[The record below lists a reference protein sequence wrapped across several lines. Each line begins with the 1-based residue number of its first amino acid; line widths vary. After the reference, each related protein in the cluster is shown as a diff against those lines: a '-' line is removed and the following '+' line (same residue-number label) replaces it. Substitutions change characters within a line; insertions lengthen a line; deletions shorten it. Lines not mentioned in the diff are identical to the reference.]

1 MSESEHFSTIIAL
14 SEIDDLSEADARKK
28 FFAYRTEKIVESG
41 LFDDDKWIL
50 SDERNRCGFDFS
62 IDENAFKNFGLRLNM
77 SLTEFKRLLKIFI
90 VNNLGVLALVTLQH
104 IILSIKRATYA
115 TDVDFVSDL
124 SKADVLWLHYVID
137 FFSVLPSEGR
147 EEKIDE
153 LLAQCEDA
161 VDQSYLS
168 GSGAQRSLATFE
180 SYFRFHDILK
190 KFWEETKDEEEKL
203 FYFPV
208 WLWWNITGVVPT
220 RPHEFILTPRN
231 CLEEVD
237 GKYYFTMRKNKVKGS
252 KKTKGYKLKED
263 YQIVKYQIPESLA
276 NEIKWYIHETEPCR
290 HTDINTLLVTQPHY
304 HMWERSAPYTSRYFT
319 YTNLVTCLRYFYK
332 EIVQKRYG
340 FHVLIAYNQTVLSDI
355 KDIEYIHLGDTRHIA
370 LINLIAEGASPIAA
384 MMLAGHDNPEMSAH
398 YYSNISTLIECRV
411 HRQYKKMLNGE
422 QVYALSSSSSKLC
435 VGESIPCEYGGY
447 CYSARTRNGDYSEC
461 YKVTGPA
468 GEMGYCPNCDY
479 YRGSD
484 KGFYDSKEPY
494 TKRIEIEG
502 KLLSKIVKQVRH
514 GRGDVEDI
522 ISILNRL
529 NGAAYSYERYLLEK
543 TEAQDGKKEDS

>member
-1 MSESEHFSTIIAL
+1 MSENEHFSTIIAL
-14 SEIDDLSEADARKK
+14 SEIDALSEADARKK
-28 FFAYRTEKIVESG
+28 FFAYRAEKIVEAG

-50 SDERNRCGFDFS
+50 SDERDRRGFDFS
-62 IDENAFKNFGLRLNM
+62 IDGNAFKNFGLRLNM
-77 SLTEFKRLLKIFI
+77 SPSEFKRLLKIFI
-90 VNNLGVLALVTLQH
+90 VNNLGILALVTLQH
-104 IILSIKRATYA
+104 IILSIKRAAYA

-124 SKADVLWLHYVID
+124 SNADVLWLHYVID

-237 GKYYFTMRKNKVKGS
+237 GKYYFAMRKNKVKGS

-276 NEIKWYIHETEPCR
+276 NEIKWYIYETESCR
-290 HTDINTLLVTQPHY
+290 HTDINTLLVTQTHY

-319 YTNLVTCLRYFYK
+319 YTNLATCLRYFYR
-332 EIVQKRYG
+332 EIIQKRYG
-340 FHVLIAYNQTVLSDI
+340 FHVLIAYNQTVLSDV

-422 QVYALSSSSSKLC
+422 QVYALSSSRSKLC
-435 VGESIPCEYGGY
+435 VGESIPCEYDGY
-447 CYSARTRNGDYSEC
+447 CYSARTRIGDYSEC

-479 YRGSD
+479 YRNSD
-484 KGFYDSKEPY
+484 KGFYASKEPY

-502 KLLSKIVKQVRH
+502 KLLSKIVKQVRR

-529 NGAAYSYERYLLEK
+529 NGTAYSYERYLLEK
-543 TEAQDGKKEDS
+543 TEAQDGKKEDN

>member
-1 MSESEHFSTIIAL
+1 MIRNFSNPVHSTVFHIGAGVKAL
-14 SEIDDLSEADARKK
+14 CD
-28 FFAYRTEKIVESG
+28 RTEKIVESG

-237 GKYYFTMRKNKVKGS
+237 GKYYFTMRKNKV
-252 KKTKGYKLKED
+252 
-263 YQIVKYQIPESLA
+263 
-276 NEIKWYIHETEPCR
+276 
-290 HTDINTLLVTQPHY
+290 
-304 HMWERSAPYTSRYFT
+304 SR
-319 YTNLVTCLRYFYK
+319 
-332 EIVQKRYG
+332 
-340 FHVLIAYNQTVLSDI
+340 
-355 KDIEYIHLGDTRHIA
+355 
-370 LINLIAEGASPIAA
+370 
-384 MMLAGHDNPEMSAH
+384 
-398 YYSNISTLIECRV
+398 
-411 HRQYKKMLNGE
+411 
-422 QVYALSSSSSKLC
+422 
-435 VGESIPCEYGGY
+435 
-447 CYSARTRNGDYSEC
+447 
-461 YKVTGPA
+461 
-468 GEMGYCPNCDY
+468 
-479 YRGSD
+479 
-484 KGFYDSKEPY
+484 
-494 TKRIEIEG
+494 
-502 KLLSKIVKQVRH
+502 
-514 GRGDVEDI
+514 
-522 ISILNRL
+522 
-529 NGAAYSYERYLLEK
+529 
-543 TEAQDGKKEDS
+543 